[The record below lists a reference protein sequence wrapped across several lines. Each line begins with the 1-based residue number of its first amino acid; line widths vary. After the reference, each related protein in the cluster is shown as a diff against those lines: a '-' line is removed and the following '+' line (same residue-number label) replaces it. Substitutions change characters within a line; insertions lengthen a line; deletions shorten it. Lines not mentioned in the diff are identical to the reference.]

1 MSGVLTGKVAI
12 VTGAAS
18 GIGRASALLFAR
30 EGAAVV
36 VADVAP
42 SLAETAEAIE
52 REQGRVVALRADAG
66 SEADVIA
73 LVERASATFGGLD
86 IFFANAG
93 ITGGVL
99 GGYFDATPEI
109 WMETLRVN
117 LVGAFLAVKHGAP
130 AIQER
135 GGGAILCTASVAG
148 LRAGAGPAPYSASK
162 AGVINLVQTAAQEL
176 AGTGVRVNAIC
187 PGLIETNMTRF
198 AYDEARA
205 AGKEERIGRLNP
217 LLRGGEPE
225 EIAAAALFLASPA
238 GSYING
244 HALVVDGGLSSS
256 HPSRKVPGDRK
267 PGTPSW

>member
-1 MSGVLTGKVAI
+1 MRGVLTGKVAI

-93 ITGGVL
+93 ITGGAL

-148 LRAGAGPAPYSASK
+148 LRAGALFGLQGGRHQPRADRG
-162 AGVINLVQTAAQEL
+162 AGVGRHRC
-176 AGTGVRVNAIC
+176 AGQRDLSR
-187 PGLIETNMTRF
+187 PDR
-198 AYDEARA
+198 DEHDPL
-205 AGKEERIGRLNP
+205 RL
-217 LLRGGEPE
+217 
-225 EIAAAALFLASPA
+225 
-238 GSYING
+238 
-244 HALVVDGGLSSS
+244 
-256 HPSRKVPGDRK
+256 
-267 PGTPSW
+267 